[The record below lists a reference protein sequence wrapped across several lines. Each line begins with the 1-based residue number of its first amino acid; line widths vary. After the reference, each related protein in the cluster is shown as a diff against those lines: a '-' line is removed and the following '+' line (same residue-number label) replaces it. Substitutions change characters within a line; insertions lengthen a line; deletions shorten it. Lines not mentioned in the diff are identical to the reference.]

1 MIVCLSLSVK
11 MLKNIL
17 SFSFIN
23 KNQNQNDDD
32 NSSSNSSSIE
42 QQNKMTN
49 SETDD
54 VTSQQP
60 QERMSEVEVVV
71 QPPTPESNSNKSPV
85 DQKPVVQFT
94 GGSVEN
100 VAVVVWEAT
109 VTGRRLIDEM
119 INLGAYYAED
129 DASDEQVA
137 DSESNSKEPAD
148 DASSQQF
155 NEYVMPYGKLP
166 LNVIRNYNLR
176 IVDTGRYRM
185 LKEIRHNRMLKSKS
199 EVAAVNDLA
208 TWLIQLQRTK
218 FPNKKIVLVY
228 FEPRHTKILQL
239 FQAFERF
246 RLLDD
251 IKDIL
256 LGCVNAWDLL
266 RQQVHDVRDEHRMV
280 LKALTEHH
288 IGPETPLESA
298 AQRAQAL
305 HTILTK
311 VHGGRIEPASLMENL
326 VTSDYLL
333 EQVKKIKEELIKE
346 AQWRP
351 VFADMFRQGL
361 KPRRRAGFL
370 RHLLVESDI
379 CYNDVAEMFKDKKE
393 DGVTEMIKDRAKGK
407 NLEKNEA
414 DVEELIKLLIQHMSH
429 PELQQRA
436 VRRGSGRKGGQRTR
450 SVCVSELKKMAIKNE
465 ENNNDD
471 DPMIS
476 GKNSSEIPSAPVLTM
491 AEV

>member
-1 MIVCLSLSVK
+1 MQCFVSRARVSSNLQ
-11 MLKNIL
+11 
-17 SFSFIN
+17 
-23 KNQNQNDDD
+23 NQNQNDDD
-32 NSSSNSSSIE
+32 NNSSNSSSIE

-54 VTSQQP
+54 VISQQP

-71 QPPTPESNSNKSPV
+71 QPPTPESNSKKSPV

-239 FQAFERF
+239 FQVCNSKCFLLSDILSP
-246 RLLDD
+246 RLLNLFVFLNSKGFRTLPTVGRHQRHSVGLCQRMGLAPSTGNLKLFLF
-251 IKDIL
+251 IYIL
-256 LGCVNAWDLL
+256 INA
-266 RQQVHDVRDEHRMV
+266 
-280 LKALTEHH
+280 
-288 IGPETPLESA
+288 S
-298 AQRAQAL
+298 
-305 HTILTK
+305 
-311 VHGGRIEPASLMENL
+311 
-326 VTSDYLL
+326 
-333 EQVKKIKEELIKE
+333 
-346 AQWRP
+346 
-351 VFADMFRQGL
+351 F
-361 KPRRRAGFL
+361 
-370 RHLLVESDI
+370 
-379 CYNDVAEMFKDKKE
+379 
-393 DGVTEMIKDRAKGK
+393 
-407 NLEKNEA
+407 
-414 DVEELIKLLIQHMSH
+414 
-429 PELQQRA
+429 
-436 VRRGSGRKGGQRTR
+436 
-450 SVCVSELKKMAIKNE
+450 
-465 ENNNDD
+465 
-471 DPMIS
+471 
-476 GKNSSEIPSAPVLTM
+476 
-491 AEV
+491 

>member
-1 MIVCLSLSVK
+1 
-11 MLKNIL
+11 
-17 SFSFIN
+17 
-23 KNQNQNDDD
+23 
-32 NSSSNSSSIE
+32 
-42 QQNKMTN
+42 MTN
-49 SETDD
+49 SETDS

-60 QERMSEVEVVV
+60 QERMNDVDVVI
-71 QPPTPESNSNKSPV
+71 QPPTPESNNSSNTT
-85 DQKPVVQFT
+85 DQQMTMTKPIIQFV

-119 INLGAYYAED
+119 INLGAYYADED
-129 DASDEQVA
+129 DPLLDCQQDVSAA
-137 DSESNSKEPAD
+137 SESSKVPAAD
-148 DASSQQF
+148 DTSSSQQLF

-305 HTILTK
+305 YKILTK
-311 VHGGRIEPASLMENL
+311 VQGGRIEPASLMEHL

-351 VFADMFRQGL
+351 VFAEMFRQGL

-379 CYNDVAEMFKDKKE
+379 CYNDVAETFKDKKE

-414 DVEELIKLLIQHMSH
+414 DVEELVKLLIQHMSH
-429 PELQQRA
+429 PELQQKA

-471 DPMIS
+471 GIIS
-476 GKNSSEIPSAPVLTM
+476 GKNSSEIPSPVLTM

>member
-1 MIVCLSLSVK
+1 M
-11 MLKNIL
+11 
-17 SFSFIN
+17 
-23 KNQNQNDDD
+23 
-32 NSSSNSSSIE
+32 
-42 QQNKMTN
+42 
-49 SETDD
+49 
-54 VTSQQP
+54 
-60 QERMSEVEVVV
+60 
-71 QPPTPESNSNKSPV
+71 
-85 DQKPVVQFT
+85 
-94 GGSVEN
+94 
-100 VAVVVWEAT
+100 
-109 VTGRRLIDEM
+109 
-119 INLGAYYAED
+119 
-129 DASDEQVA
+129 
-137 DSESNSKEPAD
+137 
-148 DASSQQF
+148 
-155 NEYVMPYGKLP
+155 
-166 LNVIRNYNLR
+166 
-176 IVDTGRYRM
+176 
-185 LKEIRHNRMLKSKS
+185 
-199 EVAAVNDLA
+199 
-208 TWLIQLQRTK
+208 
-218 FPNKKIVLVY
+218 
-228 FEPRHTKILQL
+228 
-239 FQAFERF
+239 
-246 RLLDD
+246 
-251 IKDIL
+251 
-256 LGCVNAWDLL
+256 
-266 RQQVHDVRDEHRMV
+266 RDEHRMV

-379 CYNDVAEMFKDKKE
+379 CYNDVAEMFKVLLHHFQLLIRFFFKYLIILCFSFVQDKKE